1 MREVEYDAEFMR
13 NFSPTLVHRI
23 MMTPRSSFPSLTMN
37 GQTRSPSLTFMRTL
51 TKDGFLHEADHHSH
65 IERLE
70 LRGLQL
76 QDTIAQT
83 VRKAFHDAILSQ
95 ISSRNKQDK
104 DHDNDN
110 DNADQSAEAAAEDS
124 ASASVSVSASASD
137 QICIYGPL
145 LEIIQEM
152 HQKLKS
158 LVPSRKDLHQL
169 LNYGQ
174 ELQSHLQTFSGVLNL
189 LLDIAEKLLLLES
202 EDRSGTTQQWLD
214 LARAEAEAAA
224 VALVVDVDQADGTLA
239 FTIPRKVEDSHEQDF
254 DSISEQEVNLL
265 RKEFI
270 VASTV
275 FLHDKIEQ
283 TQTDIAD
290 FQLGHIL
297 APKIHA
303 LGKEYLKRDFETR
316 FSVTEEKLLS
326 DLNLKLHGDGET
338 ETDLKIVSHS
348 RTWLKEIVETCNVH
362 AEELLRS
369 GEKRRDVL
377 LQTGWVDNILFR
389 SPRSSSSLEG
399 GDTIGEQNA
408 NASPFYMPEILYLDI
423 MSVKA
428 IRMSTKMSVVGSAL
442 ALHAS
447 TIAGT
452 GEAASMLR
460 QDPLD
465 PLVKECRQKLIRAMG
480 NKTVGSQELFE
491 RGVGDAMM
499 ELAMVLN
506 PNLDIDSAKEDSLR
520 TRTVTTM
527 RGDDPVIQLLDNRMK
542 NIFREMMVL
551 DTSSRQQFPDSI
563 RSGRAMPTSKGTSIH
578 GAYGDVYLKA
588 SKEEFVKKGFSFY
601 ADELAEST
609 LMAHRIVNL
618 SLYIH
623 GSWVDKM
630 MKDLCT
636 TRTGSVSTE

>member
-23 MMTPRSSFPSLTMN
+23 MMVPPSSFPSLTMN
-37 GQTRSPSLTFMRTL
+37 GQTRLPSLTFMRTL
-51 TKDGFLHEADHHSH
+51 TKEGFLHEADQHTAV
-65 IERLE
+65 EFG
-70 LRGLQL
+70 GLQL
-76 QDTIAQT
+76 QDKIAQT

-95 ISSRNKQDK
+95 ISSRNKQDNAN
-104 DHDNDN
+104 DNDN
-110 DNADQSAEAAAEDS
+110 DTDHSNQSAEAAAEDS
-124 ASASVSVSASASD
+124 ASE

-158 LVPSRKDLHQL
+158 LVPSRTDLHQL

-174 ELQSHLQTFSGVLNL
+174 ELQSHLQTFPGVLNV
-189 LLDIAEKLLLLES
+189 LLDIAGKLLVLES

-214 LARAEAEAAA
+214 LARAEAAAS
-224 VALVVDVDQADGTLA
+224 ALDGDQADGTLTL
-239 FTIPRKVEDSHEQDF
+239 TIPFKGEDEGHYQQ
-254 DSISEQEVNLL
+254 DSISNQEVNLL
-265 RKEFI
+265 RKEFV

-316 FSVTEEKLLS
+316 FNVTEDELLS
-326 DLNLKLHGDGET
+326 DLSFHHET
-338 ETDLKIVSHS
+338 DTDLKIVPHS
-348 RTWLKEIVETCNVH
+348 KTWLKEIVEACNIH
-362 AEELLRS
+362 AEEHLRS
-369 GEKRRDVL
+369 GEKRRDFL

-408 NASPFYMPEILYLDI
+408 SPFYMPEIFYLDI

-428 IRMSTKMSVVGSAL
+428 IRMSTKISVVGSAL

-465 PLVKECRQKLIRAMG
+465 PLVQECRQKLIRAMG

-520 TRTVTTM
+520 TRTVATM

-542 NIFREMMVL
+542 NIFREMMVM
-551 DTSSRQQFPDSI
+551 DTTSRQQVPDSI
-563 RSGRAMPTSKGTSIH
+563 RSGRAMPTSKGKSIH
-578 GAYGDVYLKA
+578 GTYGDNYLKA

-618 SLYIH
+618 ALYVQ

-636 TRTGSVSTE
+636 TRTSSASTE